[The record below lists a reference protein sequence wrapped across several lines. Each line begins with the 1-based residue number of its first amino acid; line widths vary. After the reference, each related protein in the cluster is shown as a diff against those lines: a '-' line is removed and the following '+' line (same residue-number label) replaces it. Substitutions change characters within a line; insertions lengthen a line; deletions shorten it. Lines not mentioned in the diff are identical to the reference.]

1 MRQPGVDL
9 YLSVFGFESGRLGMG
24 IMDPGSMVFW
34 IYLTDGSAREHFSYD
49 SLAMS

>member
-34 IYLTDGSAREHFSYD
+34 VISKMEARGSIFRTTVWP
-49 SLAMS
+49 